1 MQTQKENIRE
11 RILLYAKYEFLK
23 KGFKGASMRDI
34 ASRADV
40 SLSNIYNYFKNKDKI
55 FCAVLEPL
63 LSAFDEMEKE
73 HNSEAYL
80 SIEIFED
87 EDYQRENILYFMNI
101 IKKFRSELKI
111 LLFMSFGSSLENFRD
126 TFTDRHTQ
134 MSIGYLKS
142 LKAKYP
148 EINIDISP
156 FFIHT
161 ISSWWLTI
169 LGEIIS
175 HNELKDKDIEQFL
188 KDYTIFGTA
197 GWKKIMNIK

>member
-1 MQTQKENIRE
+1 MQTQKEEIRE
-11 RILLYAKYEFLK
+11 RILFYAKDEFLK

-63 LSAFDEMEKE
+63 LEAFDKMEKE
-73 HNSEAYL
+73 HNREDYL

-148 EINIDISP
+148 EINIDISL
-156 FFIHT
+156 FFMHT

-175 HNELKDKDIEQFL
+175 HDELKDNDIEQFL
-188 KDYTIFGTA
+188 KDYTIFSTA
-197 GWKKIMNIK
+197 GWKKIMNVK

>member
-1 MQTQKENIRE
+1 MQTQKEDIRE
-11 RILLYAKYEFLK
+11 RILFYAKDEFLK

-34 ASRADV
+34 AMRADV

-63 LSAFDEMEKE
+63 LSAFDGLMKE
-73 HNSEAYL
+73 HNSDTYL
-80 SIEIFED
+80 TLEVFESD
-87 EDYQRENILYFMNI
+87 EYQRDIILQFMKL

-126 TFTDRHTQ
+126 TFTDQHTQ
-134 MSIGYLKS
+134 MGAEYM
-142 LKAKYP
+142 KAMKEKYP
-148 EINIDISP
+148 EINTEISP

-175 HNELKDKDIEQFL
+175 HDELEDKDIQHFL
-188 KDYTIFGTA
+188 EDYTSFSTA
-197 GWKKIMNIK
+197 GWKKIMNVK